1 MASAY
6 DKLRRILTLECEH
19 GCNDRAVIG
28 GLQRFLTYWEKE
40 AREEPEEDHPLP
52 VDAVLE
58 ALSNYEALD
67 GDARRATIIRLLEQ
81 MTASTPRPA
90 REKAAKATHPPV
102 EDAPDASDAADEL
115 AGGASASD
123 VSASDASVADE
134 SADDASADDASV
146 GDAVGAEEPAR
157 PQRKRTPRRASEGV
171 DLNSPLTALRG
182 VSTVNQER
190 LARLGLHVIRDLITY
205 FPRRYDDF
213 SALRTINRLSYGDEV
228 TIVGVVSKTK
238 LNRTRTGQTIV
249 RVALSDGTGTIEA
262 RWFGQPYLE
271 KRFNPGMEIVVSGR
285 VDEYLGR
292 LLFTSPEW
300 EPLQRDLLHT
310 GRLVPVYPLT
320 EGVSG
325 RWLRRLIK
333 GVLDDFA
340 SRVVDPLP
348 PDVIA
353 SQGLVG
359 IGEALMQIHFPDS
372 AEALERARRRLCF
385 DEFLLLQLGVL
396 RQRRV
401 WRAHTS
407 EPLTLP
413 PEDLEAFIAS
423 LPFPLTG
430 AQRRA
435 MDEILADMAT
445 PVPMSRLLQ
454 GDVGSGKTIVA
465 AAAVLAAVR
474 GGRQAAIMAPT
485 AILAEQ
491 HYHTLTSVFQGP
503 HAVRCALLLGGMPE
517 ADKARVREMA
527 RSGEA
532 QVLIGTHALI
542 QETVELANLGLAVV
556 DEQHRFGV
564 SQRSALRD
572 KGAERQPHMLVMSA
586 TPIPRTLALTVYG
599 DLDVSVLDEMP
610 PKRQAVVTAVRD
622 ASSRERIY
630 AFLRTQVREGR
641 QAFIIC
647 PLVEESDKTEAKAA
661 VEEHA
666 RLQRDVFPHLNLG
679 LLHGRM
685 SADEKEQVM
694 ADFRAGTYHILVST
708 SVIEVGIDVP
718 NATVILVEGADR
730 FGLAQL
736 HQFRGRVGRGEWK
749 SYCILLSDDPSDE
762 GLRRLRIMEETQD
775 GFALAERD
783 LEMRGPGDFFGVR
796 QHGLPA
802 LKVARLSDRAV
813 LEQARTAAMALFE
826 RDPELTLPEHRALAT
841 SVDHFWSPAD
851 LS

>member
-19 GCNDRAVIG
+19 GCQDRAVIG
-28 GLQRFLTYWEKE
+28 GLQRFLSYWEKE
-40 AREEPEEDHPLP
+40 ARDEPPDAHPLP

-58 ALSNYEALD
+58 ALAGYEQAD
-67 GDARRATIIRLLEQ
+67 TETRRDTIIRLLER
-81 MTASTPRPA
+81 MTSPPSTAAAPAVSEEASP
-90 REKAAKATHPPV
+90 EDD
-102 EDAPDASDAADEL
+102 DAPPRADASDDGEASATADE
-115 AGGASASD
+115 
-123 VSASDASVADE
+123 
-134 SADDASADDASV
+134 
-146 GDAVGAEEPAR
+146 PAA
-157 PQRKRTPRRASEGV
+157 PRRSPRRGARSAKAV
-171 DLNSPLTALRG
+171 DLGSPLTTLRG

-190 LARLGLHVIRDLITY
+190 LARLGLHEIRDLITY
-205 FPRRYDDF
+205 YPRRYDDY

-228 TIVGVVSKTK
+228 TIVGVVSKVK
-238 LNRTRTGQTIV
+238 LQRLRNGRTIV

-262 RWFGQPYLE
+262 RWFNQPYLE
-271 KRFNPGMEIVVSGR
+271 KRFRPGMEIVVSGK

-325 RWLRRLIK
+325 RWLRRIIK
-333 GVLDDFA
+333 GALDGFA
-340 SRVVDPLP
+340 SRVIDPLP
-348 PDVIA
+348 ADLIA
-353 SQGLVG
+353 SEGLLG
-359 IGEALMQIHFPDS
+359 IGEALMQMHFPDS
-372 AEALERARRRLCF
+372 HKALERARHRLCF

-396 RQRRV
+396 RQRRA
-401 WRAHTS
+401 WRSQTS
-407 EPLTLP
+407 AAMVLP
-413 PEDLEAFIAS
+413 AEERDAFIAS

-435 MDEILADMAT
+435 IDEILADMAT
-445 PVPMSRLLQ
+445 PIPMSRLLQ

-465 AAAVLAAVR
+465 AAAILAAVR
-474 GGRQAAIMAPT
+474 SGRQAAVMAPT

-491 HYHTLTSVFQGP
+491 HYETLTSVFVGP

-517 ADKARVREMA
+517 SEKERVREMA
-527 RSGEA
+527 RTGEA

-542 QETVELANLGLAVV
+542 QETVEMADLGLAVV

-564 SQRSALRD
+564 MQRAALRD
-572 KGAERQPHMLVMSA
+572 KGGERQPHTLVMSA

-610 PKRQAVVTAVRD
+610 PNRQPVVTAVRD
-622 ASSRERIY
+622 ARSRERIY
-630 AFLRTQVREGR
+630 TFIRTQVREGR

-666 RLQRDVFPHLNLG
+666 RLQRDVFPQLNLG

-694 ADFRAGTYHILVST
+694 ADFRRGTYHVLVST

-718 NATVILVEGADR
+718 NATVVLVEGADR

-736 HQFRGRVGRGEWK
+736 HQFRGRVGRGAHR

-762 GLRRLRIMEETQD
+762 GLQRLRIMEETSD

-813 LEQARTAAMALFE
+813 LERARAAAMALFE
-826 RDPELTLPEHRALAT
+826 RDPDLALPEHRALAT
-841 SVDHFWSPAD
+841 SVDYFWAPAD

>member
-19 GCNDRAVIG
+19 GCSDRAVIG
-28 GLQRFLTYWEKE
+28 GLQRFLGYWEKE
-40 AREEPEEDHPLP
+40 AREEPDDEHPIP
-52 VDAVLE
+52 VDDVMG
-58 ALSNYEALD
+58 ALSGYDESD
-67 GDARRATIIRLLEQ
+67 GEARRETIIRLLER
-81 MTASTPRPA
+81 MTSQGPRPTEDA
-90 REKAAKATHPPV
+90 SAPQPVERTADAPHSEASDNAAPDG
-102 EDAPDASDAADEL
+102 EDAPADGDDDGDEASDEAADAL
-115 AGGASASD
+115 SDGSA
-123 VSASDASVADE
+123 E
-134 SADDASADDASV
+134 RR
-146 GDAVGAEEPAR
+146 AR
-157 PQRKRTPRRASEGV
+157 PTQRRSTRKAAASV
-171 DLNSPLTALRG
+171 DLNSSVTALRG
-182 VSTVNQER
+182 VSTTNQER
-190 LARLGLHVIRDLITY
+190 LARLGVHAIRDLVTY

-213 SALRTINRLSYGDEV
+213 SALRTINRLEYGEEV
-228 TIVGVVSKTK
+228 TIVGVVSKVR
-238 LNRTRTGQTIV
+238 LDRARTGLTIV
-249 RVALSDGTGTIEA
+249 RVALSDGTGTIET
-262 RWFGQPYLE
+262 RWFNQPYLE
-271 KRFNPGMEIVVSGR
+271 KRFSTGMEIVISGK
-285 VDEYLGR
+285 VDEHLGR
-292 LLFTSPEW
+292 LLFSNPEW

-325 RWLRRLIK
+325 RWLRRIIK
-333 GVLDDFA
+333 GALDDFA
-340 SRVVDPLP
+340 GRVVDPLP
-348 PDVIA
+348 ADLVV
-353 SQGLVG
+353 SEGLVG

-372 AEALERARRRLCF
+372 AEALERARHRLCF

-407 EPLTLP
+407 ESLILP
-413 PEDLEAFIAS
+413 AEDLEAFIAS

-435 MDEILADMAT
+435 IDEILADMAT

-465 AAAVLAAVR
+465 AAAILAAVR
-474 GGRQAAIMAPT
+474 GGRQAAVMAPT

-491 HYHTLTSVFQGP
+491 HYQTLTSVFQGA

-517 ADKARVREMA
+517 SEKARVREMA

-532 QVLIGTHALI
+532 QVIIGTHALI
-542 QETVELANLGLAVV
+542 QDTVELADLGLAVV

-564 SQRSALRD
+564 TQRAALRD
-572 KGAERQPHMLVMSA
+572 KGNERQPHTLVMSA

-610 PKRQAVVTAVRD
+610 PNRQPVITAVRD
-622 ASSRERIY
+622 AGSRERIY

-641 QAFIIC
+641 QAFVIC

-666 RLQRDVFPHLNLG
+666 RLQRDVFPQLNLG

-694 ADFRAGTYHILVST
+694 AEYRAGTYHLLVST

-718 NATVILVEGADR
+718 NATVMLVEGADR

-736 HQFRGRVGRGEWK
+736 HQFRGRVGRGEHK
-749 SYCILLSDDPSDE
+749 SYCILLSEDPSEE

-802 LKVARLSDRAV
+802 LKVARLSDRGV
-813 LEQARTAAMALFE
+813 LEQARAAATALFE
-826 RDPELTLPEHRALAT
+826 RDPELQRPEHRALAA
-841 SVDHFWSPAD
+841 SVDRFWSPAD

>member
-6 DKLRRILTLECEH
+6 DKLRRILTLECEQ

-28 GLQRFLTYWEKE
+28 GLQRFLSFWERE
-40 AREEPEEDHPLP
+40 AREEPDDEHPVP
-52 VDAVLE
+52 VDAVMG
-58 ALSNYEALD
+58 ALAGYEEQD
-67 GDARRATIIRLLEQ
+67 SDTRRDTIIRLLQQ
-81 MTASTPRPA
+81 MTSQARRPA
-90 REKAAKATHPPV
+90 PDGPASRPNEPSEARAAA
-102 EDAPDASDAADEL
+102 EAPDGEEAADAA
-115 AGGASASD
+115 
-123 VSASDASVADE
+123 
-134 SADDASADDASV
+134 ASADDEADDAAEASDRS
-146 GDAVGAEEPAR
+146 GTELPAR
-157 PQRKRTPRRASEGV
+157 PRRAARRAPAGV

-190 LARLGLHVIRDLITY
+190 LARLGLHEIRDLITY

-213 SALRTINRLSYGDEV
+213 SALRTINRLEYGQEV
-228 TIVGVVSKTK
+228 TIVGVVSKVK
-238 LNRTRTGQTIV
+238 LSRTRNGQTIV

-262 RWFGQPYLE
+262 RWFNQPYLE
-271 KRFNPGMEIVVSGR
+271 KRFSTGMEVVVSGR

-310 GRLVPVYPLT
+310 GRLVPVYSLT

-325 RWLRRLIK
+325 RWLRRIIK
-333 GVLDDFA
+333 SALDGFA
-340 SRVVDPLP
+340 GRVVDPLP
-348 PDVIA
+348 ADLIA
-353 SQGLVG
+353 SEGLMG
-359 IGEALMQIHFPDS
+359 IGDALTQIHFPDS
-372 AEALERARRRLCF
+372 AESLERARHRLCF

-401 WRAHTS
+401 WRAQTT
-407 EPLTLP
+407 EALTLP
-413 PEDLEAFIAS
+413 EGELEAFIAS

-435 MDEILADMAT
+435 IGEILTDLAT

-465 AAAVLAAVR
+465 AAAILAAVR
-474 GGRQAAIMAPT
+474 AGRQAAVMAPT

-491 HYHTLTSVFQGP
+491 HYETLTSVFQGA
-503 HAVRCALLLGGMPE
+503 HAARCALLLGGMPE
-517 ADKARVREMA
+517 AEKARVREMA
-527 RSGEA
+527 ANGEA

-542 QETVELANLGLAVV
+542 QDTVEFANLGLAIV

-564 SQRSALRD
+564 MQRAALRD
-572 KGAERQPHMLVMSA
+572 KGDARQPHTLVISA

-610 PKRQAVVTAVRD
+610 PNRQPVITAVRD
-622 ASSRERIY
+622 AGSRERIY

-641 QAFIIC
+641 QAFVIC
-647 PLVEESDKTEAKAA
+647 PLVEESDRTEAKAA

-666 RLQRDVFPHLNLG
+666 RLQRDVFAQLSLG

-685 SADEKEQVM
+685 SAEEKEQVM
-694 ADFRAGTYHILVST
+694 ADFRAGKYHILVST

-718 NATVILVEGADR
+718 NATLVLVEGADR

-736 HQFRGRVGRGEWK
+736 HQFRGRVGRGQWK
-749 SYCILLSDDPSDE
+749 SYCILLSDDPSEE

-813 LEQARTAAMALFE
+813 LEQARVAATALFE
-826 RDPELTLPEHRALAT
+826 RDPELARPEHRALAT
-841 SVDHFWSPAD
+841 SVDHFWAPAD